1 MLSNVEFKNTPGA
14 MPQTKKFEGEK
25 PLSVSSSQDAFA
37 GKTAVEPPSPGF
49 SN

>member
-1 MLSNVEFKNTPGA
+1 MLSSVEFKGAPGA

-25 PLSVSSSQDAFA
+25 PLSVSSAQDAFS
-37 GKTAVEPPSPGF
+37 GKTADKPPSPGF

>member
-1 MLSNVEFKNTPGA
+1 MLSNEEFKGA

-25 PLSVSSSQDAFA
+25 PLEISAAQDNFA
-37 GKTAVEPPSPGF
+37 GATASKPPSPGF

>member
-1 MLSNVEFKNTPGA
+1 MLSNEEFKGA

-25 PLSVSSSQDAFA
+25 PLEISSAQNKFA
-37 GKTAVEPPSPGF
+37 GATAAKPPSPGF

>member
-1 MLSNVEFKNTPGA
+1 MLSNEEFKGA

-25 PLSVSSSQDAFA
+25 PLEVKATQDNFA
-37 GKTAVEPPSPGF
+37 GATASKPPTPGF

>member
-1 MLSNVEFKNTPGA
+1 MLSNEEFKGA

-25 PLSVSSSQDAFA
+25 PLEINAAQDNFA
-37 GKTAVEPPSPGF
+37 GATASKPPSPGF

>member
-1 MLSNVEFKNTPGA
+1 MLSTEQFKGA

-25 PLSVSSSQDAFA
+25 PLSISNAQDNFA
-37 GKTAVEPPSPGF
+37 GATALKPPSPGF

>member
-1 MLSNVEFKNTPGA
+1 MLSNEEFKSA

-25 PLSVSSSQDAFA
+25 PLEIHDVQNQFA
-37 GKTAVEPPSPGF
+37 GATALKPPTPGY